1 MSFKNAVQQ
10 QQAIEAARM
19 EQAKRTCVAAVYATY
34 PTMLQC
40 EANERQILEMVLAW
54 SQNPDD
60 LPTNEL
66 FQSMLD
72 ENPDAIKTFATQ
84 AIERTK
90 EQIRDEILTFRTS
103 KNGGRDGK
111 FDSFNLRS
119 EEARMKSWSLDALRN
134 RLNEIKVRQKM
145 VQAPVSVLKSYLA
158 DAHADKSPFPG

>member
-54 SQNPDD
+54 SQNPDV
-60 LPTNEL
+60 LPTIEL

-72 ENPDAIKTFATQ
+72 ENPDAIKTFAMQ

-90 EQIRDEILTFRTS
+90 EQIRDEILTLIAS
-103 KNGGRDGK
+103 KNNGKDGK

-119 EEARMKSWSLDALRN
+119 EEKRMESWSLDALRN
-134 RLNEIKVRQKM
+134 RLNEIKVRQRM
-145 VQAPVSVLKSYLA
+145 SDRKS
-158 DAHADKSPFPG
+158 